1 MKEKDRMTDHM
12 AELQS
17 LRESVRELREKLQE
31 SEGRYKALT
40 DTSLQGIVIVQGL
53 PLRIVY
59 ASRPVAEMLGNSI
72 EEVLAASPEQIQN
85 FMYGEDRPAFLS
97 KYEDRLKG
105 SDVPSRYEARVTR
118 KDGELRWLEIFSSR
132 IEYNGKPAVQ
142 VAFVDITDR
151 KRVEDALRESEGK
164 YRRIFENVQD
174 VFYQVDHLGNI
185 IDISPSIERYS
196 EYTREE
202 LIGRPVID
210 VYANPADR
218 EKLLAGI
225 SKHGEVVD
233 LELPLRAKSG
243 RVVMTSVNA
252 HVLFGEAGEPLGI
265 EGSLRDISERRKSDL
280 ALRASEER
288 YRQLFYQSPV
298 GIFYFDTDLRVTDFN
313 MQFEEILQSSRER
326 LLGLDLSKLRDQRV
340 LPAIRQAIAGLEG
353 QYEGQY
359 EATTSSAQIWVL
371 MKTAPVYDEKG
382 HVKGGIGIVEDMT
395 KRREVERE
403 IFMLA
408 QALKS
413 IRDCVGITDLDDNI
427 LFVNDAFAKT
437 YGYSPAELLAKSVRS
452 VRSENNPQIIME
464 QILPATLHGGW
475 EGEIL
480 NRRKDGSEF
489 PVYLSTSVVRDQDGS
504 PIALIGAATDIT
516 ERKRAEQRLRDS
528 EEQYRS
534 LVDSARDVIFTATPH
549 GVITSLNPAFELST
563 GWQRS
568 EWLGK
573 TYNNLFHHDDFAGSR
588 ENFVRALQGQPV
600 PMLEIRI
607 RTKGGDY
614 VVGEF
619 TITPQLQDGKIVG
632 LLGVAR
638 DVTERKR
645 LEDQYRQSQKM
656 ESLGTLAGGIAH
668 DFNNILAIILGHA
681 SLLKHSQ
688 HSPGKQIAS
697 SDAIIK
703 ATNRGAAL
711 VSQLLTFASKTDVV
725 FESVSINEVVLEIT
739 KLVTETFPRT
749 IVITTRLDPDLPPI
763 VADPTQLHQMVL
775 NLCIN
780 SRDAMP
786 RGGALSLVTTLVGGE
801 AVGGQ
806 FAGAGAAQYVVLQVS
821 DTGAGM
827 DEATKQRVFEPF
839 FTTKEKGKGTGL
851 GLATVYGIIE
861 SHGGFVDVESE
872 VGVGTTFQIYLP
884 AQVSLTE
891 QPERTREPSEEVPR
905 GSETILVVE
914 DEEMLRDLVKNVLMS
929 KGYSAITANDGV
941 EAVELYMLHRR
952 EISLVVADVGL
963 PRLSGSEVYSKLKR
977 INPQVKVVLA
987 SGFLEPGF
995 TADILKSG
1003 VREVI
1008 RKPYQPDELLRCIR
1022 RVLDT

>member
-1 MKEKDRMTDHM
+1 MKEKEKTTDQM

-17 LRESVRELREKLQE
+17 LRERIRELTQKLKE
-31 SEGRYKALT
+31 SDDRFKALT
-40 DTSLQGIVIVQGL
+40 DTSLQGIIILQGL
-53 PLRIVY
+53 PMRIVY
-59 ASRPVAEMLGNSI
+59 ASRPVSEIIGRSI
-72 EEVLAASPEQIQN
+72 DEILATPPDQIQK
-85 FMYGEDRPAFLS
+85 FMFGEDRTAVLR
-97 KYEDRLKG
+97 KYEDRIEGKTI
-105 SDVPSRYEARVTR
+105 SPRYETR
-118 KDGELRWLEIFSSR
+118 ITRTDGEVRWIEIFSSR
-132 IEYNGKPAVQ
+132 IEYEGKPAVQ
-142 VAFVDITDR
+142 SAFVDITDQ
-151 KRVEDALRESEGK
+151 KKIEEALRESERK

-174 VFYQVDHLGNI
+174 VFYQVDNKGNI
-185 IDISPSIERYS
+185 LDISPSIERYS

-202 LIGRPVID
+202 LVGRPVTN
-210 VYANPADR
+210 VYANPSDR
-218 EKLLAGI
+218 EKLLAEI
-225 SKHGEVVD
+225 SRRGEVVD
-233 LELPLRAKSG
+233 FELQLRAKSG
-243 RVVMTSVNA
+243 RLVTTSVNA
-252 HVLFGEAGEPLGI
+252 HILFSEAGEPLGI
-265 EGSLRDISERRKSDL
+265 EGSLRDMSERQRADQ
-280 ALRASEER
+280 ALRTSEER

-298 GIFYFDTDLRVTDFN
+298 GIYYFDTELRVTDFN
-313 MQFEEILQSSRER
+313 SQFEEILQSSRER
-326 LLGLDLSKLRDQRV
+326 LLGLDLSKVRDQRV
-340 LPAIRQAIAGLEG
+340 LPAIRQAISGSEG

-382 HVKGGIGIVEDMT
+382 RVKGGVGIVEDMT

-413 IRDCVGITDLDDNI
+413 IRDCVSITDLDDNI

-437 YGYSPAELLAKSVRS
+437 YGYSPEELLAKSVRM
-452 VRSENNPQIIME
+452 VRSENNSQSIME

-489 PVYLSTSVVRDQDGS
+489 PVYLSSSVVRDADGS

-516 ERKRAEQRLRDS
+516 ERKRSEQRLRES

-549 GVITSLNPAFELST
+549 GVITSLNPAFELNT
-563 GWQRS
+563 GWNRS
-568 EWLGK
+568 EWVGK
-573 TYNNLFHHDDFAGSR
+573 TYYDLFHHDDLAASR
-588 ENFVRALQGQPV
+588 EHFVRALQGHPI

-607 RTKGGDY
+607 RTRGGDY

-619 TITPQLQDGKIVG
+619 TITPQLQEGKIVG

-645 LEDQYRQSQKM
+645 LEEQYRQSQKM

-681 SLLKHSQ
+681 SLLTQGQ
-688 HSPGKQIAS
+688 HSPGKHVAS
-697 SDAIIK
+697 AESIIK

-725 FESVSINEVVLEIT
+725 FEAVSMNEVVLEIT
-739 KLVTETFPRT
+739 KLVAETFPRT
-749 IVITTRLDPDLPPI
+749 IVISTRLDPDLPPI

-786 RGGALSLVTTLVGGE
+786 RGGTLSLVTTLIGGE
-801 AVGGQ
+801 TVGGQ
-806 FAGAGAAQYVVLQVS
+806 FSGAGAAQYVVLQVS

-827 DEATKQRVFEPF
+827 DEETKQRIFEPF

-851 GLATVYGIIE
+851 GLATVYGIVE
-861 SHGGFVDVESE
+861 SHGGFIDVESE
-872 VGVGTTFQIYLP
+872 VGFGTTFQVYLP
-884 AQVSLTE
+884 AQADLTR
-891 QPERTREPSEEVPR
+891 QPERIKESSQEVPR
-905 GSETILVVE
+905 GSETVLVVE
-914 DEEMLRDLVKNVLMS
+914 DEEMLRDLVKSVLIS

-952 EISLVVADVGL
+952 NISLVVADEGL
-963 PRLSGSEVYSKLKR
+963 PRLSGSEVFAKLKR
-977 INPQVKVVLA
+977 INPQVKVILA

-995 TADILKSG
+995 TAEIRKLG

-1008 RKPYQPDELLRCIR
+1008 KKPYQPDELLRCIR
-1022 RVLDT
+1022 RVLDA

>member
-1 MKEKDRMTDHM
+1 MKEKDRTTDQL
-12 AELQS
+12 AELRL
-17 LRESVRELREKLQE
+17 LRESVRALTEKLKE

-40 DTSLQGIVIVQGL
+40 DTSLQGIVILQGL
-53 PLRIVY
+53 PIRIVY
-59 ASRPVAEMLGNSI
+59 ASRPVSEILGYSL
-72 EEVLAASPEQIQN
+72 EEILSASPEQIQN
-85 FMYGEDRPAFLS
+85 FMYGEDRSGFLS
-97 KYEDRLKG
+97 KYEGRLEGKV
-105 SDVPSRYEARVTR
+105 VPPRYEARVTR

-132 IEYNGKPAVQ
+132 IEYDGKPAVQ
-142 VAFVDITDR
+142 AAFVDITER
-151 KRVEDALRESEGK
+151 KRIEEALRESEGK

-174 VFYQVDHLGNI
+174 VFYQVDNRGNI
-185 IDISPSIERYS
+185 LDISPSIERYS

-202 LIGRPVID
+202 LVGRPVTD
-210 VYANPADR
+210 VYANPSDR
-218 EKLLAGI
+218 EKLLAAI
-225 SKHGEVVD
+225 SNRGEVID
-233 LELPLRAKSG
+233 FELHLRAKSG
-243 RVVMTSVNA
+243 RSVITSVNA
-252 HVLFGEAGEPLGI
+252 HVLYSESGEPLGI
-265 EGSLRDISERRKSDL
+265 EGSLRDMSERRKSEV

-298 GIFYFDTDLRVTDFN
+298 GIFYFDTDLRITDFN
-313 MQFEEILQSSRER
+313 TQFEDILESTRER

-340 LPAIRQAIAGLEG
+340 LPAIRQSIAGLEA

-359 EATTSSAQIWVL
+359 QATTSSAEVWVL

-382 HVKGGIGIVEDMT
+382 HVRGGVGIVEDMT

-413 IRDCVGITDLDDNI
+413 IRDCVSITDLEDNI

-437 YGYSPAELLAKSVRS
+437 YGYSPSELLAKSVGI
-452 VRSENNPQIIME
+452 VRSENNPKEIME
-464 QILPATLHGGW
+464 QILPATLRGGW
-475 EGEIL
+475 QGEIL
-480 NRRKDGSEF
+480 NKRKDGSEF
-489 PVYLSTSVVRDQDGS
+489 PVYLSSSVVRDPEGS

-516 ERKRAEQRLRDS
+516 ERKRAELRLRES
-528 EEQYRS
+528 EERYRS
-534 LVDSARDVIFTATPH
+534 LVDSARDVIFTATPN

-568 EWLGK
+568 EWLRK
-573 TYNNLFHHDDFAGSR
+573 TYNDLFHHDDFAGSR
-588 ENFVRALQGQPV
+588 ENFLRALEGQPV

-614 VVGEF
+614 IVGEF
-619 TITPQLQDGKIVG
+619 TITPQVQDGKIIG

-645 LEDQYRQSQKM
+645 LEEQYRQSQKM

-681 SLLKHSQ
+681 SLLSHSKHSP
-688 HSPGKQIAS
+688 SKQIAS
-697 SDAIIK
+697 TEAIIK

-725 FESVSINEVVLEIT
+725 FESVSINDVVQEIT
-739 KLVTETFPRT
+739 KLIAETFPRT
-749 IVITTRLDPDLPPI
+749 IVITTRLDSDLPTI
-763 VADPTQLHQMVL
+763 VADPTQVHQMVL

-786 RGGALSLVTTLVGGE
+786 RGGTLSLVTSLVGGE
-801 AVGGQ
+801 AVAGQ
-806 FAGAGAAQYVVLQVS
+806 FAAAGAAQYVVLQVS

-827 DEATKQRVFEPF
+827 DEETKQRVFEPF

-851 GLATVYGIIE
+851 GLATAYGIIE

-884 AQVSLTE
+884 AQTNV
-891 QPERTREPSEEVPR
+891 PEKQEKVGGTAQDVPR
-905 GSETILVVE
+905 GSETILLVE
-914 DEEMLRDLVKNVLMS
+914 DEEMLLDLVKNILIS
-929 KGYSAITANDGV
+929 NGYSTITACDGV

-952 EISLVVADVGL
+952 DISLVVADFGL
-963 PRLSGSEVYSKLKR
+963 PRLTGSEVYLKLKR
-977 INPQVKVVLA
+977 INPQVKVILA

>member
-1 MKEKDRMTDHM
+1 M

-17 LRESVRELREKLQE
+17 LRERVRELKQRLKE
-31 SEGRYKALT
+31 SEERYRALT
-40 DTSLQGIVIVQGL
+40 DTSLQGIVIVQGI

-59 ASRPVAEMLGNSI
+59 ASRPVSMIIGYSI
-72 EEVLAASPEQIQN
+72 DEILSASPEQIQN
-85 FMYGEDRPAFLS
+85 LLYGEDRRAVLK
-97 KYEDRLKG
+97 KYESRLEGKAI
-105 SDVPSRYEARVTR
+105 PPHYEARITR
-118 KDGELRWLEIFSSR
+118 KDGEMRWLEIFSSR
-132 IEYNGKPAVQ
+132 IEYEGKTAVQ
-142 VAFVDITDR
+142 AAFVDITER
-151 KRVEDALRESEGK
+151 KRAEEALRESEGK

-174 VFYQVDHLGNI
+174 VFYQVDNEGRIL
-185 IDISPSIERYS
+185 DISPSIERYS
-196 EYTREE
+196 GYTREE
-202 LIGRPVID
+202 LIGKPVTD
-210 VYANPADR
+210 VYANTSDS
-218 EKLLAGI
+218 EKLLSEI
-225 SKHGEVVD
+225 SRRGEVSD
-233 LELPLRAKSG
+233 YELQLKVKSG
-243 RVVMTSVNA
+243 SSIATSVNA
-252 HVLFGEAGEPLGI
+252 HVLYSEAGEPMGI
-265 EGSLRDISERRKSDL
+265 EGSLRDMSERRRSEL
-280 ALRASEER
+280 LLRSSEER

-298 GIFYFDTDLRVTDFN
+298 GIFYFDSSLRITDFN
-313 MQFEEILQSSRER
+313 TQFEEILQTTRER

-340 LPAIRQAIAGLEG
+340 LPAIRGAVAGLEG

-359 EATTSSAQIWVL
+359 ETTTSSVQLWVL

-382 HVKGGIGIVEDMT
+382 RVQGGVGIVEDMT

-413 IRDCVGITDLDDNI
+413 IRDCVSITDLDDNI

-452 VRSENNPQIIME
+452 VRSENNPARVME
-464 QILPATLHGGW
+464 EILPATLRGGW

-480 NRRKDGSEF
+480 NKRKDGSEF
-489 PVYLSTSVVRDQDGS
+489 PVYCSTSVVRDPDGS

-516 ERKRAEQRLRDS
+516 ERKRAEQRLRES

-549 GVITSLNPAFELST
+549 GVITSLNPAFEIAT

-568 EWLGK
+568 EWVGK
-573 TYNNLFHHDDFAGSR
+573 TYYDLFHHDDLSGSR
-588 ENFVRALQGQPV
+588 EHFLRALQGQPV

-607 RTKGGDY
+607 RTKGGEY

-619 TITPQLQDGKIVG
+619 TTTPQLQDGKIVG

-645 LEDQYRQSQKM
+645 LEEQFRQSQKM

-681 SLLKHSQ
+681 SLLTQSQ

-697 SDAIIK
+697 AEAIIK

-725 FESVSINEVVLEIT
+725 FESVSINEVVQEIT
-739 KLVTETFPRT
+739 KLVAETFPRS
-749 IVITTRLDPDLPPI
+749 IVITTRLDPDLPTI

-786 RGGALSLVTTLVGGE
+786 RGGSLSLVTTLVDGE

-806 FAGAGAAQYVVLQVS
+806 FAVAGAVQYVVLQVS

-827 DEATKQRVFEPF
+827 DEATKRRVFEPF

-851 GLATVYGIIE
+851 GLATVYGIVE
-861 SHGGFVDVESE
+861 SHGGFIDVESE
-872 VGVGTTFQIYLP
+872 LGVGTTFQIYLP
-884 AQVSLTE
+884 AQTSLTE
-891 QPERTREPSEEVPR
+891 QPERTRKPAQDVPR

-914 DEEMLRDLVKNVLMS
+914 DEEMLRDLVKNVLNA
-929 KGYSAITANDGV
+929 KGYSAITAGDGV

-963 PRLSGSEVYSKLKR
+963 PRLTGSEVYLKLKR
-977 INPQVKVVLA
+977 INPRVKVILA

-995 TADILKSG
+995 TSDIMQSG